1 MLKQN
6 SATPMSLSRFEAFS
20 DAVFAIAITL
30 LIIEVKA
37 PDLSNATPSQAV
49 DKLLHVWPHLL
60 GYVTSFLVIGV
71 IWLNHHAMFHFLKRV
86 DRTVLILN
94 LFLLMCVAFVPFPTA
109 LIGSYSHLQPVVI
122 FYGFSLTGL
131 GVAYNAL
138 WFYVV
143 RQYVSGEGLMHQ
155 KEIQTASRWTLG
167 YPVSYAI
174 ATALALFSTRLSIV
188 LYTLIPLFY
197 LFPSII
203 DQKAARK
210 NTS

>member
-1 MLKQN
+1 MLKQKD
-6 SATPMSLSRFEAFS
+6 AAPMSLSRFEAFS
-20 DAVFAIAITL
+20 DGVFAIAITL

-37 PDLSNATPSQAV
+37 PDLSHATPSEAV
-49 DKLLHVWPHLL
+49 EKLIHIWPHLL

-94 LFLLMCVAFVPFPTA
+94 LFLLMCVAFIPFPTS
-109 LIGSYSHLQPVVI
+109 LIGSYGHLQPVVI
-122 FYGFSLTGL
+122 FYGLSLTLL
-131 GVAYNAL
+131 GVVYNTL

-143 RQYVSGEGLMHQ
+143 RQYVSIEGLMHQ
-155 KEIQTASRWTLG
+155 KEIQIASRWTLG
-167 YPVSYAI
+167 YPISYAI
-174 ATALALFSTRLSIV
+174 ATALALLNTQLSVV

-210 NTS
+210 DTS